1 MKKSKFC
8 ILFVLFVIVADI
20 AAVDAQIVLKGKVT
34 TREEEPVAF
43 AAVSLRGMRDTTR
56 LVETAVT
63 DMQGN
68 YAFGK
73 HREGKY
79 LLTIQS
85 LGFRTL
91 NDTVHIRRSSLGN
104 TYEMRKDYLLEEE
117 ATAIDDVVVVGTNVT
132 HYLDRTVYRVTNAD
146 RRTAVTGLDLT
157 NKVPREHIRASGRDA
172 LATLEYTFAAIQSY
186 ENGGEL
192 VVPHK
197 LPALHGDTQ
206 FVY

>member
-1 MKKSKFC
+1 M
-8 ILFVLFVIVADI
+8 FVLFVIVADI

-132 HYLDRTVYRVTNAD
+132 HYPLNIFSEIPFYRLSLYISYLQMFSF
-146 RRTAVTGLDLT
+146 GLNTHEISL
-157 NKVPREHIRASGRDA
+157 
-172 LATLEYTFAAIQSY
+172 F
-186 ENGGEL
+186 
-192 VVPHK
+192 
-197 LPALHGDTQ
+197 
-206 FVY
+206 